1 MTSNIAQD
9 ALDHVIS
16 LPEYSCLDVPPTID
30 EITKAIRDL
39 KNNKAPGSD
48 GIPAKIY
55 KHGGNTLLLRFYEL
69 FQVVWRDEEAPQE
82 FKDASIVPIYKKKG
96 DRAECGNYRGISLL
110 AIAGKILT
118 RILFSRLLKTVAN
131 DVLPEAQCG
140 FRPKRGTSDM
150 IFAAR
155 QLQEKCREQH
165 QE

>member
-1 MTSNIAQD
+1 MITEKAAEIIGRWRQHFSDLPSMTSSIAQD
-9 ALDHVIS
+9 ALDRVIS

-30 EITKAIRDL
+30 EITKAVRDL

-48 GIPAKIY
+48 DIPAEIY

-96 DRAECGNYRGISLL
+96 DRADCGNYRGISLL

-118 RILFSRLLKTVAN
+118 RIR
-131 DVLPEAQCG
+131 DVK
-140 FRPKRGTSDM
+140 PKDLSPTKNRS
-150 IFAAR
+150 
-155 QLQEKCREQH
+155 K
-165 QE
+165 